1 MTADVTAVSAPS
13 GVGGSL
19 NLQEMQ
25 GLLAKVGEK
34 FGGLAGSFSAVP
46 GLSGISSQLLE
57 AATTVLGASS
67 KISEMISAGSG
78 AVGTSKSTE
87 GPGDGEETGPLDKTK
102 ATINELA
109 GLWGSYYQDLFDK
122 DGKLNSEKAKNLAL
136 EVGDTIL
143 GTKKMAKV
151 RKALAVGNVVRSTA
165 EAVMVAAKSAPFPAN
180 LLPIGKAVALGA
192 KQLSAV
198 KGQAHDGI
206 NNIPST
212 GTYLL
217 EKGERVV
224 DSRLNTDLSSY
235 LKAQRALNST
245 NSVSN
250 SSHTV
255 NNSPVLNLSFSGDVG
270 DDAVRSNRGEIESM
284 IREVFADYAMVAP
297 FDAA

>member
-1 MTADVTAVSAPS
+1 MTSAVAALPAP
-13 GVGGSL
+13 GGDGL
-19 NLQEMQ
+19 NLQEVQ
-25 GLLAKVGEK
+25 SLLAKVGEK
-34 FGGLAGSFSAVP
+34 FGGLASGLSAVP
-46 GLSGISSQLLE
+46 GLTNISSSLME
-57 AATTVLGASS
+57 AANTALGASTR
-67 KISEMISAGSG
+67 IGEMASGGAGSVPAQG
-78 AVGTSKSTE
+78 GEVE
-87 GPGDGEETGPLDKTK
+87 EEGEEANPLDKTK
-102 ATINELA
+102 TTINELA
-109 GLWGSYYQDLFDK
+109 GLWDSYYQDLFDK
-122 DGKLNSEKAKNLAL
+122 DGKLNTEKAKNLAL

-224 DSRLNTDLSSY
+224 DSRLNTDLTGY
-235 LKAQRALNST
+235 LKAQRALNGT
-245 NSVSN
+245 NSAPNSN
-250 SSHTV
+250 HTV
-255 NNSPVLNLSFSGDVG
+255 NNSPVLNLSFSGDVSS
-270 DDAVRSNRGEIESM
+270 DAVRSNRGEIESM
-284 IREVFADYAMVAP
+284 IREVFADHAMVAP

>member
-1 MTADVTAVSAPS
+1 MTSDVAALPAL
-13 GVGGSL
+13 GGAGL
-19 NLQEMQ
+19 NLQEIQ
-25 GLLAKVGEK
+25 SLLAKVGEK
-34 FGGLAGSFSAVP
+34 FGGLASGLSAVP
-46 GLSGISSQLLE
+46 GLTNISNSLME
-57 AATTVLGASS
+57 AANTALGASTR
-67 KISEMISAGSG
+67 IGEMVSGGAGSAPAQG
-78 AVGTSKSTE
+78 GEVE
-87 GPGDGEETGPLDKTK
+87 EEGEEANPLDKTK
-102 ATINELA
+102 TTINELA
-109 GLWGSYYQDLFDK
+109 GLWDSYYQDLFDK
-122 DGKLNSEKAKNLAL
+122 DGKLNTEKAKNLAL

-224 DSRLNTDLSSY
+224 DSRLNTDLTGY
-235 LKAQRALNST
+235 LKAQRALNGT
-245 NSVSN
+245 NSVPNSN
-250 SSHTV
+250 HTV
-255 NNSPVLNLSFSGDVG
+255 NNSPVLNLSFSGDVSG
-270 DDAVRSNRGEIESM
+270 DAVRSNRGEIESM
-284 IREVFADYAMVAP
+284 IREVFADHAMVAP

>member
-1 MTADVTAVSAPS
+1 MTSDVAALPAP
-13 GVGGSL
+13 GGAGL
-19 NLQEMQ
+19 NLQEVQ
-25 GLLAKVGEK
+25 SLLAKVGEK
-34 FGGLAGSFSAVP
+34 FGGLATGLSAVP
-46 GLSGISSQLLE
+46 GLTNISSSLME
-57 AATTVLGASS
+57 AANTALGASTR
-67 KISEMISAGSG
+67 IGEMVSGGAGSVPAQG
-78 AVGTSKSTE
+78 GEVE
-87 GPGDGEETGPLDKTK
+87 EEGEEANPLDKTK
-102 ATINELA
+102 TTINELA
-109 GLWGSYYQDLFDK
+109 GLWDSYYQDLFDK
-122 DGKLNSEKAKNLAL
+122 DGKLNTEKAKNLAL

-224 DSRLNTDLSSY
+224 DSRLNTDLTGY
-235 LKAQRALNST
+235 LKAQRALNGT
-245 NSVSN
+245 NSVPNSN
-250 SSHTV
+250 HTV
-255 NNSPVLNLSFSGDVG
+255 NNSPVLNLSFSGDVSG
-270 DDAVRSNRGEIESM
+270 DAVRSNRGEIESM
-284 IREVFADYAMVAP
+284 IREVFADHAMVAP